1 MSGSYTNE
9 LKAGSESRSGSLR
22 SQSKM
27 TFRAA
32 SVGYSEIFVS
42 CFRVDCRRMSNRDTA
57 TFTHMQECTH
67 PSLSTCKSIGKCSE
81 QFLKVGIK
89 LSLRY
94 FNTTQKQR
102 SRKHQKS
109 IHQSRK
115 EKGITN
121 ESAITDPVC
130 SKNRAMDWDSVK
142 VTDQESNK
150 TLRPKVWSETK
161 PNLLLRQNPNYFQLL
176 HKQKRKQI
184 CHKRCCS

>member
-1 MSGSYTNE
+1 
-9 LKAGSESRSGSLR
+9 
-22 SQSKM
+22 M

-57 TFTHMQECTH
+57 TFTQMQECTH

-94 FNTTQKQR
+94 FNRTQKQR

-115 EKGITN
+115 EKG
-121 ESAITDPVC
+121 SKHHQWVC
-130 SKNRAMDWDSVK
+130 HHGSCTQQASRNGLGQCQGDWPGIKQD
-142 VTDQESNK
+142 
-150 TLRPKVWSETK
+150 SETK
-161 PNLLLRQNPNYFQLL
+161 SGLRPNQTYCLDQSLRQNPNYFQLL

>member
-1 MSGSYTNE
+1 MCTVHMSGSYTNE

-57 TFTHMQECTH
+57 TFTQMQECTH

-109 IHQSRK
+109 IDQSRK
-115 EKGITN
+115 EKG
-121 ESAITDPVC
+121 
-130 SKNRAMDWDSVK
+130 SKHH
-142 VTDQESNK
+142 Q
-150 TLRPKVWSETK
+150 
-161 PNLLLRQNPNYFQLL
+161 
-176 HKQKRKQI
+176 
-184 CHKRCCS
+184 